1 MRSVRYS
8 FLGMVAFLLAAGFAE
23 AAGESVLELR
33 QAYNTVVAEIDS
45 VVRVMAVRDLEALDG
60 KRLPDQSEDGLVPE
74 GMAVVMIF
82 WADDEAQVWVNDFLV
97 GETRLTPVEVEVPS
111 IYLQAQNRIRARCW
125 DTDFVESGFMCGL
138 YLRDQAG
145 GLHPIVVSDGQ
156 WEAAE
161 GRAMA
166 ITYAHPLPDIPGAEP
181 IWATKVFGVV
191 ELSTTFEGQAV
202 HKAQAGHVGGM
213 QQKTQKRKMD
223 YHRFLQHL
231 VVLQGKRAEL
241 KTMLEA
247 QTGEFAFPV
256 YAGEREGSPGLTLGK
271 AGPLKEAV
279 SKPLAEQ
286 TQTWAKALPEKQ
298 QQLIYPESRALKGEM
313 AATPGSDVEVATG
326 GVSGQRQLAYQQPE
340 ERGAAPP
347 GARRGKQGAGEDRQG
362 GKGQKGSGSESV
374 EAGSVGGGGGF
385 GRATRWG
392 LLIPTLILGLYV
404 GYVVL
409 NWDALIS
416 G

>member
-1 MRSVRYS
+1 MRAVTYIVIAVL
-8 FLGMVAFLLAAGFAE
+8 FLAAGFAE
-23 AAGESVLELR
+23 AAGESVFELR

-45 VVRVMAVRDLEALDG
+45 VVRVMAIKDGQALDG
-60 KRLPDQSEDGLVPE
+60 KRLPDPPEDGLVPE

-138 YLRDQAG
+138 YLRDPAG
-145 GLHPIVVSDGQ
+145 ALHPIVVSDGQ
-156 WEAAE
+156 WEATE

-166 ITYAHPLPDIPGAEP
+166 ITYAHPSPDIPGAEP
-181 IWATKVFGVV
+181 IWGPKVFGVV

-202 HKAQAGHVGGM
+202 LKAASQAGHVGGM

-241 KTMLEA
+241 KKTLEA
-247 QTGEFAFPV
+247 QTEEFAFPV
-256 YAGEREGSPGLTLGK
+256 VAEQRESSPGLTLGK
-271 AGPLKEAV
+271 AGPLKEAM

-286 TQTWAKALPEKQ
+286 TQAWAKALPEKQ
-298 QQLIYPESRALKGEM
+298 QQLIYPERRALKGEA
-313 AATPGSDVEVATG
+313 AATPESDVATG
-326 GVSGQRQLAYQQPE
+326 EVAGPRQLAYQQPE

-347 GARRGKQGAGEDRQG
+347 GARRGKQGEDRRG

-374 EAGSVGGGGGF
+374 EAGLVGGRGGL

-404 GYVVL
+404 GYVIL
-409 NWDALIS
+409 NWDAWT
-416 G
+416 GG